1 MKRLVLTVLAM
12 AGLLV
17 ACTSVVP
24 ASPTP
29 TIKGTSWLVTSIHGT
44 PVLAGAQPT
53 VDFGGDL
60 TVSGSTGCNRFT
72 GSYTTS
78 GSTLAVGPVAMT
90 MMACTEVGVMEQETA
105 FSQALSAASSFRG
118 DSEQLELL
126 DKSGEVLLVLT
137 PAPPVPE
144 TPLLGTTW
152 KLSGIVANEAV
163 SSPVAGNDVTMVLTE
178 GAITGKAC
186 NTFRGQATIT
196 GTTIKVGPLMSTKMA
211 CPNEA
216 ATAQET
222 AVLMILE
229 AATTLTQDGATLTLT
244 AADGKA
250 LQFTAA

>member
-24 ASPTP
+24 ATPTP
-29 TIKGTSWLVTSIHGT
+29 TIKGTSWLVTSIQGT
-44 PVLAGAQPT
+44 PVLAGAQPII
-53 VDFGGDL
+53 DFGGDL
-60 TVSGSTGCNRFT
+60 TVSGTTGCNRFT
-72 GSYTTS
+72 GGYTTS
-78 GSTLAVGPVAMT
+78 GSALAVGQVAMT
-90 MMACTEVGVMEQETA
+90 MMACTGPGVMEQETA
-105 FSQALSAASSFRG
+105 FTQALAAASSFRG
-118 DSEQLELL
+118 DTEQIEVL
-126 DKSGEVLLVLT
+126 DKSGQVLLVLT

-152 KLSGIVANEAV
+152 KLSGIMANEAV
-163 SSPVAGNDVTMVLTE
+163 SSPVAGYDVTLVLTD
-178 GAITGKAC
+178 GALAGKAC

-211 CPNEA
+211 CANEA

-229 AATTLTQDGATLTLT
+229 AATTLTQEGATLTLT